1 MDPAQRVPTLGVFAV
16 ILLGVPVYYATVGR
30 RATNLGGGKPQ

>member
-1 MDPAQRVPTLGVFAV
+1 MDDAQRVPTLGVFGV

-30 RATNLGGGKPQ
+30 RVAKP